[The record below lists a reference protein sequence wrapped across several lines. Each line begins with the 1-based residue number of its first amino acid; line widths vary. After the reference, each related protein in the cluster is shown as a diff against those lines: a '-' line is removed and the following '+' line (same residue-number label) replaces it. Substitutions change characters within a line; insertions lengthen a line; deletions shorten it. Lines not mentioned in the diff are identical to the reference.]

1 MPQKLLIHQTN
12 NKQKKTKYEMKE
24 NKRIRQGR
32 FNWIDLRNS
41 QGFFGLFFVC
51 MYVFVIFSPTIIF
64 FIHSNLLQLMNNYK
78 KELSIIISYQSKIAK
93 QVRKRYFFLKTSLG
107 ESLCPISFQ
116 IFHFGFNLQ
125 EHTKH
130 DHSINK
136 TKLHKMH
143 LLFLN
148 QVSSDL

>member
-1 MPQKLLIHQTN
+1 
-12 NKQKKTKYEMKE
+12 MKE

-78 KELSIIISYQSKIAK
+78 KELSIIISY
-93 QVRKRYFFLKTSLG
+93 
-107 ESLCPISFQ
+107 
-116 IFHFGFNLQ
+116 
-125 EHTKH
+125 
-130 DHSINK
+130 
-136 TKLHKMH
+136 
-143 LLFLN
+143 
-148 QVSSDL
+148 